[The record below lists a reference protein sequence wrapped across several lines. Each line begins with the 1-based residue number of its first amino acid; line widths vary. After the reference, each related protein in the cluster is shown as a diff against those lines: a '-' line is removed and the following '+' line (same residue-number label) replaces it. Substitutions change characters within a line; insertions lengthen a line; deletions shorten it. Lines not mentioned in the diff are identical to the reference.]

1 MKATI
6 VFGNK
11 LTDVLENTLD
21 ILRDSNNE
29 CCITQYKLVES
40 LYNAERLDN
49 VKTYVDGRC
58 KVSFIFSGDK
68 GEIVITGSRAL
79 LNDGDMSECMEIV
92 KALCEFNGYIVPL
105 YKTMTP
111 ELLPY
116 ETIDSYCKRT
126 MVYPEQL
133 QQFHENIRF
142 RYECVGEM
150 LSALFK
156 IIDGDTHESIMREF
170 IQCYRYNDWIFR
182 VAKNVVDISEEDIN
196 VPHPWSSDHAN
207 SILSK
212 NIHVCHKVLDYLTR

>member
-21 ILRDSNNE
+21 ILRDSYNE
-29 CCITQYKLVES
+29 CCIAQYKLVES
-40 LYNAERLDN
+40 LYKAERLDN
-49 VKTYVDGRC
+49 VKTYADGQC
-58 KVSFIFSGDK
+58 KVSFVFSGDK
-68 GEIVITGSRAL
+68 GEIVITGPRAL
-79 LNDGDMSECMEIV
+79 LNDGDMVECMEIV

-126 MVYPEQL
+126 LVYPEQL
-133 QQFHENIRF
+133 QQFHENIRY
-142 RYECVGEM
+142 RYEYVGRM
-150 LSALFK
+150 LYALFK
-156 IIDGDTHESIMREF
+156 IIDGDTHDSIMCEF
-170 IQCYRYNDWIFR
+170 IHGYRYSDGAFS
-182 VAKNVVDISEEDIN
+182 VAENVVDISEEDIN
-196 VPHPWSSDHAN
+196 APHPWSSDHAN

-212 NIHVCHKVLDYLTR
+212 NIQVCHKVFGYLYR